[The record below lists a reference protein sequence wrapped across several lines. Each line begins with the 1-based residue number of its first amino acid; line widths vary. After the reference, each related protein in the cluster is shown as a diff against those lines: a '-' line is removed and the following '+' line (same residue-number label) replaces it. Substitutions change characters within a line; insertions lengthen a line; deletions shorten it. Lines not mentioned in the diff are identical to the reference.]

1 MEFIKNNELV
11 VLDIET
17 TGIQASRDKILELYM
32 LKVLNGKKID
42 EYYSK
47 FNPLIEIPYFISNLT
62 GIYNWDV
69 SNAPTFDLE
78 IDNINNFIKGK
89 ILIGH
94 NLKFDLSFLKYN
106 SIEID
111 NDKIDTLDLSR
122 SLLRNKVKNH
132 KLATISRYFNTTN
145 KNEHN
150 AKADVLTTYEVFEN
164 LINNEKLI
172 NINNL
177 VELNKKLN
185 SVDESLKNKFKYK
198 SFPPTNGVYLF
209 SHNDSVQYVGKS
221 KNLRN
226 RLNSHLS
233 YSRSYK
239 SNKIVTNSNNIKYF
253 EFSNE
258 LLSLLAE
265 HRLINY
271 LKPRFNK
278 SGKISKNI
286 YWVKLKTNKNTLE
299 ISKIN
304 SDNNTFK
311 KFGPFV
317 SYSKAKSFKSVLNGL
332 FPISECRN
340 KTIKSKPCDFSI
352 LKDKPCA
359 CLEKFD
365 QNKYLKDILNKF
377 ENFFFNL
384 DLEVKN
390 LSNQIRTYSDKHEY
404 ETAQVMK
411 EALTT
416 LNEYRLFQDF
426 YNKLIKNDESLQ
438 SKLDNFGCKIYE
450 NKVEINEFNNIDKE
464 ISKNYERAYSE
475 ANFYNELLII
485 LRFLRIKEDNRITI

>member
-164 LINNEKLI
+164 LINNQKLI

-198 SFPPTNGVYLF
+198 SFPHTNGVYLF

-271 LKPRFNK
+271 LQPRFNK

-304 SDNNTFK
+304 SDSNTFK

-426 YNKLIKNDESLQ
+426 YNKLIKNDEALK
-438 SKLDNFGCKIYE
+438 SKLENLGCKIYE